1 LSRIARF
8 LERVARHTDI
18 AGEVA
23 HREEIPPRAA
33 RFGAFPSKL
42 RPELQAGL
50 AALGIE
56 RPWVHQAEALRR
68 ALAGEDIVV
77 VTPTAS
83 GKTLCYNLP
92 VLDGCVAQ
100 PEARALYLF
109 PIKALEQ
116 DQLGAFRELA
126 AACGL
131 SHRVSAEIYDG
142 DTSAHRRAK
151 IRTLPPNVV
160 ISNPDML
167 HVGIL
172 AFHPKWE
179 IFFTNL
185 KYIVLDEVHTYRGVF
200 GSHVANLLRRLLR
213 VAEHYGARPQI
224 IACSATIANPGELAA
239 RLTGREPAV
248 IDDNGAP
255 DAGRTF
261 YFLNPSRRSPATLAA
276 KLLREAVRED
286 LATIVFTKS
295 RKNTELVYTWAVH
308 GDAKLRKVVS
318 AYRSGYLPEERRE
331 IEEKLFSG
339 ALKAV
344 VSTSALEMGIDIG
357 GLDVC
362 ILVGYPGSITTTWQR
377 GGRVGRQDR
386 ESLVIMLAGPDA
398 LDQYFMKHPRVF
410 FESGF
415 EPAVINPE
423 NLPVLAAHLVCAAA
437 ELPLRK
443 DDAWF
448 PFHGHRHLGP
458 HHDDAHPHPGPP
470 PSMGREVGTPVADA
484 IALLERAGD
493 LVRAVGEDAWHSVQR
508 SPQRDVN
515 IRGVGESY
523 TIFEETA
530 NGVPRPGGE
539 GVGGGWHRAET
550 LPHPDPPRHDVHPH
564 PGPPPSMGREFAR
577 DRDEL
582 PVGRIVLLPPE
593 EREPPLSLPA
603 GRGRRGRGSGE
614 EAPAPGAKP
623 RVIGNL
629 DGNRAFSE
637 GHPGA
642 IYLHRAAQYQV
653 TRLDLDR
660 HNLYARPVDVD
671 YYTLPHREKETE
683 ILATRRSKLVK
694 NFVCRLGE
702 LKVTER
708 TVGYEKKRVSS
719 GERLSVHELE
729 LPPTSFET
737 VGLWIE
743 IDDFVPR
750 SVARRQLNYMGG
762 IHAVE
767 HAAIALFPLFALC
780 ERDDVGGISTPLH
793 IQVHKGAVFIYD
805 GYAGGVG
812 LAEASFARIGEL
824 LERTLE
830 LISSCDCEC
839 GCPACIYSNKCGN
852 GNVPL
857 DKEAAVTVLKLL
869 LDHPDAQ
876 AWREAANAAD
886 AEPEEVPAAI
896 EVPELTYNA
905 PRVMVLDVETLRGAD
920 QVGGWHNSHLMGLAV
935 AVVSDS
941 VTGESL
947 AFFEHQAEELFAYLR
962 RADLVVGFNIIGFDF
977 KVLSAYDDGTL
988 EHLPVFDILADVRRR
1003 LGFRLS
1009 LAHLTE
1015 HTLGATK
1022 TADGLQSLAWI
1033 REGRM
1038 DLVEEYCRADV
1049 RITGQLFRH
1058 GLDAGYLRYKSRDG
1072 LLMEL
1077 RVDWDL
1083 EKLAPIRHG

>member
-1 LSRIARF
+1 MSRIARF

-23 HREEIPPRAA
+23 HREEIPRREAH
-33 RFGAFPSKL
+33 FGAFPSRL

-116 DQLGAFRELA
+116 DQIGAFRELA

-131 SHRVSAEIYDG
+131 EARVTAEIYDG

-185 KYIVLDEVHTYRGVF
+185 KFIVLDEVHTYRGVF

-239 RLTGREPAV
+239 RLTGREPTV

-261 YFLNPSRRSPATLAA
+261 YFLNPARRSPATLAA

-308 GDAKLRKVVS
+308 GDARLRKVVS

-331 IEEKLFSG
+331 IEAKLFSG

-386 ESLVIMLAGPDA
+386 ESLVILLAGPDA

-423 NLPVLAAHLVCAAA
+423 NLPVLAAHLACAAA

-448 PFHGHRHLGP
+448 PFH
-458 HHDDAHPHPGPP
+458 PP
-470 PSMGREVGTPVADA
+470 PTMGRESGDAAPCPAPRPGMAMDNGSPRPAARGEGKGEGTPVSLA
-484 IALLERAGD
+484 IALLERSGD
-493 LVRAVGEDAWHSVQR
+493 LVRAVGEDAWHSVKR

-523 TIFEETA
+523 TIFEET
-530 NGVPRPGGE
+530 GDGFPR
-539 GVGGGWHRAET
+539 
-550 LPHPDPPRHDVHPH
+550 
-564 PGPPPSMGREFAR
+564 PGPPPSMGREFGR

-582 PVGRIVLLPPE
+582 PGGRIVLLPPE
-593 EREPPLSLPA
+593 EREPPLSHPV
-603 GRGRRGRGSGE
+603 GRGRRGGKRGLVPFSSG
-614 EAPAPGAKP
+614 APGAKP
-623 RVIGNL
+623 RVIGSL

-671 YYTLPHREKETE
+671 YYTLPHREKETQ
-683 ILATRRSKLVK
+683 ILATRRSQLVK

-719 GERLSVHELE
+719 GERLSVHELK

-750 SVARRQLNYMGG
+750 AVARRQLNYMGG

-793 IQVHKGAVFIYD
+793 IQVAKGAIFIYD

-830 LISSCDCEC
+830 LISSCDCDC

-876 AWREAANAAD
+876 AWREAAAA
-886 AEPEEVPAAI
+886 AEEEPMGVEVPPEEP
-896 EVPELTYNA
+896 PLTYNS

-941 VTGESL
+941 VSGESL
-947 AFFEHQAEELFAYLR
+947 AFFEHQAGELFAFLR
-962 RADLVVGFNIIGFDF
+962 KADLVVGFNIIGFDF

-1033 REGRM
+1033 RAGRL

-1049 RITGQLFRH
+1049 RITEQLFRH
-1058 GLDAGYLRYKSRDG
+1058 GLDQGYLRYKSRDG
-1072 LLMEL
+1072 LLLEL
-1077 RVDWDL
+1077 RVDWNL
-1083 EKLAPIRHG
+1083 EKLARKAD

>member
-8 LERVARHTDI
+8 LERVARHTDL
-18 AGEVA
+18 AAELA
-23 HREEIPPRAA
+23 HREEIPRREA
-33 RFGAFPSKL
+33 RFGEFPARLHPDL
-42 RPELQAGL
+42 RAGL
-50 AALGIE
+50 ATLGVA
-56 RPWVHQAEALRR
+56 RPWIHQAEALNL
-68 ALAGEDIVV
+68 ALKGDDLVV

-92 VLDGCVAQ
+92 VLDGCLAN

-131 SHRVSAEIYDG
+131 EGKVTAEIYDG

-151 IRTLPPNVV
+151 IRTVPPNVV

-167 HVGIL
+167 HVGVL
-172 AFHPKWE
+172 AFHEKWE
-179 IFFTNL
+179 TFFTNL
-185 KYIVLDEVHTYRGVF
+185 RYVVLDEVHTYRGVF

-213 VAEHYGARPQI
+213 VAEHYGARPQV

-239 RLTGREPAV
+239 RLTGRAPAV
-248 IDDNGAP
+248 VDDNGAP

-331 IEEKLFSG
+331 IEEKLFTG

-423 NLPVLAAHLVCAAA
+423 NLPVLAAHVACAAA

-443 DDAWF
+443 DDPWF
-448 PFHGHRHLGP
+448 PFRGGG
-458 HHDDAHPHPGPP
+458 DGE
-470 PSMGREVGTPVADA
+470 SPVAAA
-484 IALLERAGD
+484 IDLLERTGE
-493 LVRAVGEDAWHSVQR
+493 LVRAVGEDAWHAVKR
-508 SPQRDVN
+508 SPQRDVD
-515 IRGVGESY
+515 IRGAGESY
-523 TIFEETA
+523 TIFQEPPA
-530 NGVPRPGGE
+530 AAAGARPDLR
-539 GVGGGWHRAET
+539 VVA
-550 LPHPDPPRHDVHPH
+550 
-564 PGPPPSMGREFAR
+564 
-577 DRDEL
+577 DRDET
-582 PVGRIVLLPPE
+582 PPGRVVLLPPE
-593 EREPPLSLPA
+593 EREPPLSPPA
-603 GRGRRGRGSGE
+603 GRGRRGRGSPD

-623 RVIGNL
+623 RVIGSL

-642 IYLHRAAQYQV
+642 IYLHRASQYQV

-660 HNLYARPVDVD
+660 RNLYARPVDVD

-708 TVGYEKKRVSS
+708 VVGYEKKRVSS
-719 GERLSVHELE
+719 GERLSVHQLE
-729 LPPTSFET
+729 LPASSFET
-737 VGLWIE
+737 IGLWIE

-750 SVARRQLNYMGG
+750 AVSGRQLNYMGG

-793 IQVHKGAVFIYD
+793 VQVAKGAIFIYD

-812 LAEASFARIGEL
+812 LAEASFTRIGEL

-876 AWREAANAAD
+876 AWREAADAAGD
-886 AEPEEVPAAI
+886 EPPDEPAVVV
-896 EVPELTYNA
+896 EPPPPVYDA
-905 PRVMVLDVETLRGAD
+905 PRVMVLDVETLRGAE

-935 AVVSDS
+935 AVVADS
-941 VTGESL
+941 LTGESRS
-947 AFFEHQAEELFAYLR
+947 FFEDQAGELFALLR
-962 RADLVVGFNIIGFDF
+962 KADLVVGFNIVGFDF

-988 EHLPVFDILADVRRR
+988 CQLPVFDILADVRRR

-1009 LAHLTE
+1009 LAHLTQ

-1049 RITGQLFRH
+1049 AITERLFRH
-1058 GLDAGYLRYKSRDG
+1058 GLDQGWLRYLGRDG
-1072 LLMEL
+1072 QLMEL
-1077 RVDWDL
+1077 RIDWDL
-1083 EKLAPIRHG
+1083 EALARRDD

>member
-1 LSRIARF
+1 VSRIARF

-33 RFGAFPSKL
+33 RFGAFPAKL

-92 VLDGCVAQ
+92 VLDGCVAA
-100 PEARALYLF
+100 PESRALYLF

-116 DQLGAFRELA
+116 DQLGSFRELA

-131 SHRVSAEIYDG
+131 EGSVTAEIYDG

-167 HVGIL
+167 HVGLL

-179 IFFTNL
+179 TFFTNL
-185 KYIVLDEVHTYRGVF
+185 RYVVLDEVHTYRGVF

-213 VAEHYGARPQI
+213 VAEHYGSRPQV

-239 RLTGREPAV
+239 RLTGREPTV
-248 IDDNGAP
+248 IDENGAP

-261 YFLNPSRRSPATLAA
+261 YFLNPSRRSPATLAS

-308 GDAKLRKVVS
+308 GDAKMRKVVS

-386 ESLVIMLAGPDA
+386 ASLVILLAGPDA
-398 LDQYFMKHPRVF
+398 LDQYFMKHPQVF
-410 FESGF
+410 FASGF

-423 NLPVLAAHLVCAAA
+423 NLPVLASHLACAAS

-443 DDAWF
+443 DDPWF
-448 PFHGHRHLGP
+448 PFRGP
-458 HHDDAHPHPGPP
+458 AG
-470 PSMGREVGTPVADA
+470 GTAVADA
-484 IALLERAGD
+484 IALLERSGD
-493 LVRAVGEDAWHSVQR
+493 LVRAVGEDAWHCSKR

-530 NGVPRPGGE
+530 AGVPGATPGA
-539 GVGGGWHRAET
+539 RAA
-550 LPHPDPPRHDVHPH
+550 
-564 PGPPPSMGREFAR
+564 GA

-582 PVGRIVLLPPE
+582 PAGRIVLLPPE
-593 EREPPLSLPA
+593 EREPPLSPPA
-603 GRGRRGRGSGE
+603 GRGRRGRAAAQ

-623 RVIGNL
+623 RVIGSL

-708 TVGYEKKRVSS
+708 TIGYEKKRVSS
-719 GERLSVHELE
+719 GERLSVHELA
-729 LPPTSFET
+729 LPATSFET

-750 SVARRQLNYMGG
+750 AVARRKLNYMGG

-793 IQVHKGAVFIYD
+793 LQVAKGAVFIYD

-830 LISSCDCEC
+830 LIASCDCEV

-876 AWREAANAAD
+876 AWREAADAAD
-886 AEPEEVPAAI
+886 EEPEEEEATIV
-896 EVPELTYNA
+896 VPELTYNT

-947 AFFEHQAEELFAYLR
+947 AFFEDQAPELFAYLR
-962 RADLVVGFNIIGFDF
+962 KADLVVGFNIVGFDF

-988 EHLPVFDILADVRRR
+988 EHLPVFDILVDVRRR

-1049 RITGQLFRH
+1049 AITERLFRH
-1058 GLDAGYLRYKSRDG
+1058 GLEAGYLRYRSRDG
-1072 LLMEL
+1072 LLLEL
-1077 RVDWDL
+1077 RLDWDL
-1083 EKLAPIRHG
+1083 AQLARHDD

>member
-1 LSRIARF
+1 
-8 LERVARHTDI
+8 VAR
-18 AGEVA
+18 
-23 HREEIPPRAA
+23 
-33 RFGAFPSKL
+33 
-42 RPELQAGL
+42 
-50 AALGIE
+50 
-56 RPWVHQAEALRR
+56 
-68 ALAGEDIVV
+68 
-77 VTPTAS
+77 
-83 GKTLCYNLP
+83 
-92 VLDGCVAQ
+92 DG
-100 PEARALYLF
+100 
-109 PIKALEQ
+109 
-116 DQLGAFRELA
+116 
-126 AACGL
+126 
-131 SHRVSAEIYDG
+131 
-142 DTSAHRRAK
+142 
-151 IRTLPPNVV
+151 
-160 ISNPDML
+160 
-167 HVGIL
+167 
-172 AFHPKWE
+172 
-179 IFFTNL
+179 
-185 KYIVLDEVHTYRGVF
+185 
-200 GSHVANLLRRLLR
+200 
-213 VAEHYGARPQI
+213 
-224 IACSATIANPGELAA
+224 
-239 RLTGREPAV
+239 
-248 IDDNGAP
+248 
-255 DAGRTF
+255 
-261 YFLNPSRRSPATLAA
+261 
-276 KLLREAVRED
+276 
-286 LATIVFTKS
+286 
-295 RKNTELVYTWAVH
+295 
-308 GDAKLRKVVS
+308 
-318 AYRSGYLPEERRE
+318 
-331 IEEKLFSG
+331 
-339 ALKAV
+339 
-344 VSTSALEMGIDIG
+344 
-357 GLDVC
+357 
-362 ILVGYPGSITTTWQR
+362 
-377 GGRVGRQDR
+377 
-386 ESLVIMLAGPDA
+386 
-398 LDQYFMKHPRVF
+398 
-410 FESGF
+410 
-415 EPAVINPE
+415 
-423 NLPVLAAHLVCAAA
+423 
-437 ELPLRK
+437 
-443 DDAWF
+443 
-448 PFHGHRHLGP
+448 
-458 HHDDAHPHPGPP
+458 
-470 PSMGREVGTPVADA
+470 
-484 IALLERAGD
+484 
-493 LVRAVGEDAWHSVQR
+493 
-508 SPQRDVN
+508 
-515 IRGVGESY
+515 
-523 TIFEETA
+523 
-530 NGVPRPGGE
+530 
-539 GVGGGWHRAET
+539 
-550 LPHPDPPRHDVHPH
+550 
-564 PGPPPSMGREFAR
+564 
-577 DRDEL
+577 DEL
-582 PVGRIVLLPPE
+582 PAGRVVFLPPE
-593 EREPPLSLPA
+593 EREPPLSPPA
-603 GRGRRGRGSGE
+603 GRGRRGRGTGE

-623 RVIGNL
+623 RVIGSL

-708 TVGYEKKRVSS
+708 TIGYEKKRVSS
-719 GERLSVHELE
+719 GERLSVHELA

-737 VGLWIE
+737 IGLWIE

-750 SVARRQLNYMGG
+750 AVARRKLNYMGG

-793 IQVHKGAVFIYD
+793 LQVAKGAVFIYD

-830 LISSCDCEC
+830 LISSCDCDC

-876 AWREAANAAD
+876 AWREAAAAAD
-886 AEPEEVPAAI
+886 EEPDAAPAAN
-896 EVPELTYNA
+896 EVPEPTYNT

-941 VTGESL
+941 VSGESL

-962 RADLVVGFNIIGFDF
+962 KADLVVGFNIVGFDF

-1015 HTLGATK
+1015 QTLGATK

-1049 RITGQLFRH
+1049 RITEQLFRH
-1058 GLDAGYLRYKSRDG
+1058 GLDQGWLRYKSRDG

-1083 EKLAPIRHG
+1083 EKLARRDD

>member
-1 LSRIARF
+1 MSRIARF

-23 HREEIPPRAA
+23 HREEIPRREA

-131 SHRVSAEIYDG
+131 EGRVTAEIYDG

-151 IRTLPPNVV
+151 IRTTPPNVV

-167 HVGIL
+167 HVGML

-179 IFFTNL
+179 TFFTNL

-386 ESLVIMLAGPDA
+386 ESLVILLAGPDA

-423 NLPVLAAHLVCAAA
+423 NLPVLAAHLACAAA

-448 PFHGHRHLGP
+448 PFHGH
-458 HHDDAHPHPGPP
+458 PHPGPP
-470 PSMGREVGTPVADA
+470 ADDSAPPPWPSPPMGRESGSAVADA
-484 IALLERAGD
+484 IALLERSGD
-493 LVRAVGEDAWHSVQR
+493 LVRAVGEDAWHSVKR

-530 NGVPRPGGE
+530 
-539 GVGGGWHRAET
+539 ET
-550 LPHPDPPRHDVHPH
+550 GSTR
-564 PGPPPSMGREFAR
+564 PGPPPSMGRERAR

-593 EREPPLSLPA
+593 EREPPLSPRPGADGA
-603 GRGRRGRGSGE
+603 GA
-614 EAPAPGAKP
+614 APARRP
-623 RVIGNL
+623 RR
-629 DGNRAFSE
+629 RARS
-637 GHPGA
+637 
-642 IYLHRAAQYQV
+642 RASSAAW
-653 TRLDLDR
+653 TATAPSPRGTP
-660 HNLYARPVDVD
+660 ARS
-671 YYTLPHREKETE
+671 TCT
-683 ILATRRSKLVK
+683 A
-694 NFVCRLGE
+694 
-702 LKVTER
+702 
-708 TVGYEKKRVSS
+708 
-719 GERLSVHELE
+719 
-729 LPPTSFET
+729 
-737 VGLWIE
+737 
-743 IDDFVPR
+743 PR
-750 SVARRQLNYMGG
+750 STR
-762 IHAVE
+762 
-767 HAAIALFPLFALC
+767 
-780 ERDDVGGISTPLH
+780 
-793 IQVHKGAVFIYD
+793 
-805 GYAGGVG
+805 
-812 LAEASFARIGEL
+812 
-824 LERTLE
+824 
-830 LISSCDCEC
+830 
-839 GCPACIYSNKCGN
+839 
-852 GNVPL
+852 
-857 DKEAAVTVLKLL
+857 
-869 LDHPDAQ
+869 
-876 AWREAANAAD
+876 
-886 AEPEEVPAAI
+886 
-896 EVPELTYNA
+896 
-905 PRVMVLDVETLRGAD
+905 
-920 QVGGWHNSHLMGLAV
+920 
-935 AVVSDS
+935 
-941 VTGESL
+941 
-947 AFFEHQAEELFAYLR
+947 
-962 RADLVVGFNIIGFDF
+962 
-977 KVLSAYDDGTL
+977 
-988 EHLPVFDILADVRRR
+988 
-1003 LGFRLS
+1003 
-1009 LAHLTE
+1009 
-1015 HTLGATK
+1015 
-1022 TADGLQSLAWI
+1022 
-1033 REGRM
+1033 
-1038 DLVEEYCRADV
+1038 
-1049 RITGQLFRH
+1049 
-1058 GLDAGYLRYKSRDG
+1058 
-1072 LLMEL
+1072 
-1077 RVDWDL
+1077 
-1083 EKLAPIRHG
+1083 

>member
-1 LSRIARF
+1 MSRIARF
-8 LERVARHTDI
+8 LERVARHTDL

-23 HREEIPPRAA
+23 HREEIPRREA
-33 RFGAFPSKL
+33 RFGTFPSHL
-42 RPELQAGL
+42 RPELQSGL

-92 VLDGCVAQ
+92 VLDGCVAV

-131 SHRVSAEIYDG
+131 EERVTAEIYDG

-179 IFFTNL
+179 TFFTNL

-386 ESLVIMLAGPDA
+386 ASLVILLAGPDA

-423 NLPVLAAHLVCAAA
+423 NLPVLAAHLACAAA

-448 PFHGHRHLGP
+448 PFH
-458 HHDDAHPHPGPP
+458 AHARPAAPASAGSHAGGA
-470 PSMGREVGTPVADA
+470 STPVADA

-493 LVRAVGEDAWHSVQR
+493 LVRAVGEDAWHSSKR

-523 TIFEETA
+523 TIFEETGELTA
-530 NGVPRPGGE
+530 GARPDVRV
-539 GVGGGWHRAET
+539 VGGD
-550 LPHPDPPRHDVHPH
+550 L
-564 PGPPPSMGREFAR
+564 
-577 DRDEL
+577 DEL

-593 EREPPLSLPA
+593 EREPLLSPPA

-623 RVIGNL
+623 RVIGSL

-750 SVARRQLNYMGG
+750 AVGRRGLNYMGG

-793 IQVHKGAVFIYD
+793 IQVAKGAVFIYD

-830 LISSCDCEC
+830 LIASCDCEC

-876 AWREAANAAD
+876 AWREAADTAD
-886 AEPEEVPAAI
+886 EAPEEAEAPA
-896 EVPELTYNA
+896 EEPPLTYNT
-905 PRVMVLDVETLRGAD
+905 PRIMVLDVETLRGAD

-947 AFFEHQAEELFAYLR
+947 AFFEHQAEELFAFLR
-962 RADLVVGFNIIGFDF
+962 KADLVVGFNIIGFDF

-1049 RITGQLFRH
+1049 RITEQLFRH
-1058 GLDAGYLRYKSRDG
+1058 GLDQGWLRYKSRDG

-1083 EKLAPIRHG
+1083 EKLARHDD

>member
-1 LSRIARF
+1 M
-8 LERVARHTDI
+8 
-18 AGEVA
+18 
-23 HREEIPPRAA
+23 
-33 RFGAFPSKL
+33 
-42 RPELQAGL
+42 
-50 AALGIE
+50 
-56 RPWVHQAEALRR
+56 
-68 ALAGEDIVV
+68 
-77 VTPTAS
+77 
-83 GKTLCYNLP
+83 
-92 VLDGCVAQ
+92 
-100 PEARALYLF
+100 
-109 PIKALEQ
+109 
-116 DQLGAFRELA
+116 
-126 AACGL
+126 
-131 SHRVSAEIYDG
+131 
-142 DTSAHRRAK
+142 
-151 IRTLPPNVV
+151 

-167 HVGIL
+167 HVGML

-179 IFFTNL
+179 TFFTNL
-185 KYIVLDEVHTYRGVF
+185 RYVVLDEVHTYRGVF

-248 IDDNGAP
+248 VDDNGAP

-308 GDAKLRKVVS
+308 GDARLRKVVS

-386 ESLVIMLAGPDA
+386 ESLVILLAGPDA

-423 NLPVLAAHLVCAAA
+423 NLPVLAAHLACAAA

-448 PFHGHRHLGP
+448 PFHASPPVLTMIMP
-458 HHDDAHPHPGPP
+458 PPGPRLCDGEGQRARVAWRRHRP
-470 PSMGREVGTPVADA
+470 ARARRRPRARRRRGRLAQRE
-484 IALLERAGD
+484 ALAAARRGHPRRRGVVHDLRGD
-493 LVRAVGEDAWHSVQR
+493 GR
-508 SPQRDVN
+508 SPPRRR
-515 IRGVGESY
+515 RGR
-523 TIFEETA
+523 TA
-530 NGVPRPGGE
+530 RPARSSG
-539 GVGGGWHRAET
+539 
-550 LPHPDPPRHDVHPH
+550 
-564 PGPPPSMGREFAR
+564 R
-577 DRDEL
+577 DRDE
-582 PVGRIVLLPPE
+582 PPAGRVVLLPP
-593 EREPPLSLPA
+593 RSASPRSPLRPGA
-603 GRGRRGRGSGE
+603 ARRGRGGGE

-623 RVIGNL
+623 RVIGSL

-660 HNLYARPVDVD
+660 RNLYARPVDVD

-708 TVGYEKKRVSS
+708 VVGYEKKRVSS

-750 SVARRQLNYMGG
+750 AVARRRLNYMGG

-793 IQVHKGAVFIYD
+793 VQVAKGAVFIYD

-812 LAEASFARIGEL
+812 LAEASFSRIGEL

-876 AWREAANAAD
+876 AWREAADAAGE
-886 AEPEEVPAAI
+886 EPEEAPAAI
-896 EVPELTYNA
+896 EEPQPTYDT

-947 AFFEHQAEELFAYLR
+947 AFFEHQAEELFA
-962 RADLVVGFNIIGFDF
+962 
-977 KVLSAYDDGTL
+977 
-988 EHLPVFDILADVRRR
+988 
-1003 LGFRLS
+1003 
-1009 LAHLTE
+1009 
-1015 HTLGATK
+1015 
-1022 TADGLQSLAWI
+1022 
-1033 REGRM
+1033 
-1038 DLVEEYCRADV
+1038 
-1049 RITGQLFRH
+1049 
-1058 GLDAGYLRYKSRDG
+1058 
-1072 LLMEL
+1072 
-1077 RVDWDL
+1077 
-1083 EKLAPIRHG
+1083 

>member
-1 LSRIARF
+1 MTRIDRF
-8 LERVARHTDI
+8 LERIARHTDL

-23 HREEIPPRAA
+23 HRERIAPREA
-33 RFGAFPSKL
+33 RHGVFPSRL
-42 RPELQAGL
+42 RPELRAGL

-56 RPWVHQAEALRR
+56 RPWTHQAEAVRR
-68 ALAGEDIVV
+68 ALDGEDIVV

-92 VLDGCVAQ
+92 VLDGCLAA

-131 SHRVSAEIYDG
+131 EGRVTAEIYDG
-142 DTSAHRRAK
+142 DTPAHRRAK
-151 IRTLPPNVV
+151 IRTTPPSVV

-167 HVGIL
+167 HVGLL
-172 AFHPKWE
+172 AFHAKWE
-179 IFFTNL
+179 AFFTNL
-185 KYIVLDEVHTYRGVF
+185 RFIVLDEVHTYRGVF

-213 VAEHYGARPQI
+213 VAEIYGSRPQL

-239 RLTGREPAV
+239 RLTGREPSV
-248 IDDNGAP
+248 VGDNGAP
-255 DAGRTF
+255 EAGRTF
-261 YFLNPSRRSPATLAA
+261 LFLNPARRSPATLAS

-308 GDAKLRKVVS
+308 GDARLRKLVS

-331 IEEKLFSG
+331 IEEKLFTG

-362 ILVGYPGSITTTWQR
+362 ILVGYPGSITSTWQR

-386 ESLVIMLAGPDA
+386 ESLILLLAGPDA
-398 LDQYFMKHPRVF
+398 LDQYFMKHPKVF
-410 FESGF
+410 FDSGF
-415 EPAVINPE
+415 EPAVINPD
-423 NLPVLAAHLVCAAA
+423 NLPVLAAHLACAAA

-448 PFHGHRHLGP
+448 PFH
-458 HHDDAHPHPGPP
+458 PHP
-470 PSMGREVGTPVADA
+470 TPVSMAVA
-484 IALLERAGD
+484 ALERSGD
-493 LVRAVGEDAWHSVQR
+493 LVRAVGEDAWHSVKR
-508 SPQRDVN
+508 SPQREVD
-515 IRGVGESY
+515 IRGAGESY
-523 TIFEETA
+523 TIFEELEERA
-530 NGVPRPGGE
+530 GARP
-539 GVGGGWHRAET
+539 
-550 LPHPDPPRHDVHPH
+550 LPAAREE
-564 PGPPPSMGREFAR
+564 GPPEGTGKVIA
-577 DRDEL
+577 
-582 PVGRIVLLPPE
+582 LPPE
-593 EREPPLSLPA
+593 LREPPLSPPA
-603 GRGRRGRGSGE
+603 GRRRGRGRAAGE
-614 EAPAPGAKP
+614 EPPAPGAKP
-623 RVIGNL
+623 RVIGSL

-671 YYTLPHREKETE
+671 YYTIPHREKETE

-694 NFVCRLGE
+694 NFVCRLGD
-702 LKVTER
+702 LKVTEQV
-708 TVGYEKKRVSS
+708 VGYEKKRVSS
-719 GERLSVHELE
+719 GERLSVHELQ

-750 SVARRQLNYMGG
+750 AVAGRRLNYMGG

-793 IQVHKGAVFIYD
+793 AQVAKGAVFIYD

-830 LISSCDCEC
+830 LISTCDCEC

-869 LDHPDAQ
+869 LDHPESK
-876 AWREAANAAD
+876 AWREAAAPAD
-886 AEPEEVPAAI
+886 EPEEAGPA
-896 EVPELTYNA
+896 EQEPEAAYDA

-920 QVGGWHNSHLMGLAV
+920 EVGGWHNSHLMGLAV
-935 AVVSDS
+935 AVVADS
-941 VTGESL
+941 LGGEVR
-947 AFFEHQAEELFAYLR
+947 AFFQDQTDELFALLR
-962 RADLVVGFNIIGFDF
+962 KADLVVGFNIVGFDY

-1009 LAHLTE
+1009 LAHLTQ

-1049 RITGQLFRH
+1049 RITEQLFRH
-1058 GLDAGYLRYKSRDG
+1058 GLEQGWLRYLSRDG

-1077 RVDWDL
+1077 KVDWDL
-1083 EKLAPIRHG
+1083 GKLAGGRE

>member
-1 LSRIARF
+1 MSRIARF
-8 LERVARHTDI
+8 LERVARHTDL

-23 HREEIPPRAA
+23 HREEIPRREA
-33 RFGAFPSKL
+33 RFGAFPSQL

-68 ALAGEDIVV
+68 AMKGEDIVV

-100 PEARALYLF
+100 PEARGLYLF

-126 AACGL
+126 TACGL
-131 SHRVSAEIYDG
+131 EGRVTAEIYDG

-167 HVGIL
+167 HVGML

-185 KYIVLDEVHTYRGVF
+185 KFVVLDEVHTYRGVF

-213 VAEHYGARPQI
+213 VADFYGARPQI

-239 RLTGREPAV
+239 RLTGRAPAV
-248 IDDNGAP
+248 VDDNGAP

-386 ESLVIMLAGPDA
+386 ESLVILLAGPDA

-423 NLPVLAAHLVCAAA
+423 NLPVLAAHLACAAA

-448 PFHGHRHLGP
+448 PFHGRDGST
-458 HHDDAHPHPGPP
+458 A
-470 PSMGREVGTPVADA
+470 VADA
-484 IALLERAGD
+484 IALLERSGD
-493 LVRAVGEDAWHSVQR
+493 LVRAVGEDAWHSVKR
-508 SPQRDVN
+508 SPQRDVD

-523 TIFEETA
+523 TIFEETTA
-530 NGVPRPGGE
+530 AAPG
-539 GVGGGWHRAET
+539 A
-550 LPHPDPPRHDVHPH
+550 HPDLRVV
-564 PGPPPSMGREFAR
+564 GR
-577 DRDEL
+577 DGDEL

-593 EREPPLSLPA
+593 EREPPLSPPA
-603 GRGRRGRGSGE
+603 SRGRRSRGAGE

-623 RVIGNL
+623 RVIGSL

-737 VGLWIE
+737 IGLWIE

-750 SVARRQLNYMGG
+750 AVAGRRLNYMGG

-793 IQVHKGAVFIYD
+793 IQVGKGAVFIYD

-812 LAEASFARIGEL
+812 LAEASFSRIGEL

-876 AWREAANAAD
+876 AWREAAD
-886 AEPEEVPAAI
+886 ATEEEPEATPAPA
-896 EVPELTYNA
+896 EEPPLTYNT

-962 RADLVVGFNIIGFDF
+962 KADLVVGFNIIGFDF

-1049 RITGQLFRH
+1049 RITEQLFRH
-1058 GLDAGYLRYKSRDG
+1058 GLDQGWLRYKSRDG

-1083 EKLAPIRHG
+1083 EQLARHDG

>member
-1 LSRIARF
+1 MSRIARF
-8 LERVARHTDI
+8 LDRVARHTDL

-23 HREEIPPRAA
+23 HREEIPRREA
-33 RFGAFPSKL
+33 RFGAFPSRL

-68 ALAGEDIVV
+68 AFAGEDVVV

-116 DQLGAFRELA
+116 DQLGAFRELT

-131 SHRVSAEIYDG
+131 EDRVTAEIYDG

-151 IRTLPPNVV
+151 IRTTPPNVV

-179 IFFTNL
+179 TFFTNL
-185 KYIVLDEVHTYRGVF
+185 TYIVLDEVHTYRGVF

-213 VAEHYGARPQI
+213 VAEHYGSRPQI

-239 RLTGREPAV
+239 RLTGRAPAV

-386 ESLVIMLAGPDA
+386 ESLVILLAGPDA

-423 NLPVLAAHLVCAAA
+423 NLPVLAAHLACAAA

-443 DDAWF
+443 DDPWF
-448 PFHGHRHLGP
+448 PFRGH
-458 HHDDAHPHPGPP
+458 AE
-470 PSMGREVGTPVADA
+470 STAVADA
-484 IALLERAGD
+484 VALLERSGD
-493 LVRAVGEDAWHSVQR
+493 LVRAVGEDAWHSVKR
-508 SPQRDVN
+508 SPQREVN

-523 TIFEETA
+523 TIFEEIRDA
-530 NGVPRPGGE
+530 APGARP
-539 GVGGGWHRAET
+539 
-550 LPHPDPPRHDVHPH
+550 DV
-564 PGPPPSMGREFAR
+564 RTVDA

-582 PVGRIVLLPPE
+582 PAGRIVLLPPE
-593 EREPPLSLPA
+593 EREALLSRVA
-603 GRGRRGRGSGE
+603 GRRRGRGSGE

-623 RVIGNL
+623 RVIGSL

-660 HNLYARPVDVD
+660 HNLYARPVEVD

-694 NFVCRLGE
+694 NFVCRLGD

-750 SVARRQLNYMGG
+750 AVARRQLNYMGG

-793 IQVHKGAVFIYD
+793 IQVAKGAVFIYD

-876 AWREAANAAD
+876 AWREAADAA
-886 AEPEEVPAAI
+886 AEEPEEAPATI
-896 EVPELTYNA
+896 EVPELTYNT

-941 VTGESL
+941 VSGESL
-947 AFFEHQAEELFAYLR
+947 AFFEHQAGELFAYLR
-962 RADLVVGFNIIGFDF
+962 KADLVVGFNIIGFDF

-988 EHLPVFDILADVRRR
+988 EHLPVFDILVDVRRR

-1049 RITGQLFRH
+1049 RITEQLFRH
-1058 GLDAGYLRYKSRDG
+1058 GLEAGWLRYKSRDG
-1072 LLMEL
+1072 LLLEL

-1083 EKLAPIRHG
+1083 EKLAQS

>member
-1 LSRIARF
+1 MSQVTRF
-8 LERVARHTDI
+8 LERISRHTDL

-23 HREEIPPRAA
+23 HREQIPPRAA
-33 RFGAFPSKL
+33 RFGAFPSRL

-50 AALGIE
+50 AALGIA
-56 RPWVHQAEALRR
+56 RPWLHQAVALRR

-92 VLDGCVAQ
+92 VLDGCVAD

-109 PIKALEQ
+109 PIKALAQ
-116 DQLGAFRELA
+116 DQLGSFRELA

-131 SHRVSAEIYDG
+131 EGRVTAEIYDG
-142 DTSAHRRAK
+142 DTTAHRRAK
-151 IRTLPPNVV
+151 IRTAPPNVV

-172 AFHPKWE
+172 AFHQKWE
-179 IFFTNL
+179 TFFTNL
-185 KYIVLDEVHTYRGVF
+185 RYVVLDEVHTYRGVF
-200 GSHVANLLRRLLR
+200 GSHVANLLRRLFR
-213 VAEHYGARPQI
+213 VAEIYGARPQL

-239 RLTGREPAV
+239 RLTGRTPAV
-248 IDDNGAP
+248 VDESGAP
-255 DAGRTF
+255 EAGRTF
-261 YFLNPSRRSPATLAA
+261 LFLNPARRSPATLAA

-286 LATIVFTKS
+286 LATICFTKS

-308 GDAKLRKVVS
+308 GDARLRKLVS

-362 ILVGYPGSITTTWQR
+362 ILVGYPGSITATWQR

-386 ESLVIMLAGPDA
+386 ESLVLLLAGPDA
-398 LDQYFMKHPRVF
+398 LDQYFMKHPQVF
-410 FESGF
+410 FSSGF

-423 NLPVLAAHLVCAAA
+423 NLPVLAAHLACAAA
-437 ELPLRK
+437 ELPLRR
-443 DDAWF
+443 DDAFF
-448 PFHGHRHLGP
+448 PY
-458 HHDDAHPHPGPP
+458 PGRD
-470 PSMGREVGTPVADA
+470 GGTEVADA
-484 IALLERAGD
+484 VELLERAGD
-493 LVRAVGEDAWHSVQR
+493 LVRAVGEDSWHSVER
-508 SPQRDVN
+508 SPQRSVD

-523 TIFEETA
+523 TIFEESGEA
-530 NGVPRPGGE
+530 APGARPDLRV
-539 GVGGGWHRAET
+539 VG
-550 LPHPDPPRHDVHPH
+550 
-564 PGPPPSMGREFAR
+564 R
-577 DRDEL
+577 DRDE
-582 PVGRIVLLPPE
+582 PPAGRVVLLPPE
-593 EREPPLSLPA
+593 EREPPLPPPS
-603 GRGRRGRGSGE
+603 GRSRRRRGAAE

-623 RVIGNL
+623 RVIGSL
-629 DGNRAFSE
+629 DGNRVFSE

-660 HNLYARPVDVD
+660 RNLYARPVDVD

-694 NFVCRLGE
+694 NFVCRLGD

-729 LPPTSFET
+729 LPPSSFET

-743 IDDFVPR
+743 IDDFVPQA
-750 SVARRQLNYMGG
+750 VARRRLNYMGG

-793 IQVHKGAVFIYD
+793 VQVAKGAVFIYD

-812 LAEASFARIGEL
+812 LAEASFSRIGEL

-830 LISSCDCEC
+830 LIASCDCEC
-839 GCPACIYSNKCGN
+839 GCPACIYSNRCGN

-857 DKEAAVTVLKLL
+857 DKEAAVMVLKLL

-876 AWREAANAAD
+876 AWREAP
-886 AEPEEVPAAI
+886 EPAGEEPDEVPAPA
-896 EVPELTYNA
+896 EQPPPVYDT

-920 QVGGWHNSHLMGLAV
+920 QVGGWHNSHLMGLGV

-941 VTGESL
+941 LTGESL
-947 AFFEHQAEELFAYLR
+947 AFFEHQADRLFAHLR
-962 RADLVVGFNIIGFDF
+962 QADLVVGFNIIGFDF

-1009 LAHLTE
+1009 LAHLAE
-1015 HTLGATK
+1015 HTLGAAK
-1022 TADGLQSLAWI
+1022 TADGLQSLVWV

-1058 GLDAGYLRYKSRDG
+1058 GLEAGWLRYLSRDG

-1083 EKLAPIRHG
+1083 EQLARRPGKK

>member
-1 LSRIARF
+1 MSRIARF
-8 LERVARHTDI
+8 LERLGRHADLVS
-18 AGEVA
+18 EVA

-33 RFGAFPSKL
+33 SFGVFPSRL
-42 RPELQAGL
+42 RPELLAGL
-50 AALGIE
+50 AGLGIE
-56 RPWVHQAEALRR
+56 RPWLHQAEAVRR
-68 ALAGEDIVV
+68 ALAGEDVVV

-92 VLDGCVAQ
+92 VLDHCLAD

-131 SHRVSAEIYDG
+131 EGRVTAEIYDG
-142 DTSAHRRAK
+142 DTPAHRRAK
-151 IRTLPPNVV
+151 IRTSPPNVV

-167 HVGIL
+167 HVGML

-179 IFFTNL
+179 AFFTNL
-185 KYIVLDEVHTYRGVF
+185 RVIVLDEVHTYRGVF

-213 VAEHYGARPQI
+213 VAEIYGARPQI

-239 RLTGREPAV
+239 RLTGRAPAV
-248 IDDNGAP
+248 VDENGAP
-255 DAGRTF
+255 EAGRS
-261 YFLNPSRRSPATLAA
+261 FLFVNPARRSPATLAA
-276 KLLREAVRED
+276 RLLREAVRED

-308 GDAKLRKVVS
+308 GDARLRKAIS
-318 AYRSGYLPEERRE
+318 AYRSGYLPEERRD
-331 IEEKLFSG
+331 IEERLFTG

-362 ILVGYPGSITTTWQR
+362 ILVGYPGSITSTWQR

-386 ESLVIMLAGPDA
+386 ASLIVLLAGPDA
-398 LDQYFMKHPRVF
+398 LDQYFMKHPDVF
-410 FESGF
+410 FASGF

-423 NLPVLAAHLVCAAA
+423 NLPVLASHLACAAA
-437 ELPLRK
+437 ELPLRR
-443 DDAWF
+443 DDPWF
-448 PFHGHRHLGP
+448 PPRGP
-458 HHDDAHPHPGPP
+458 AA
-470 PSMGREVGTPVADA
+470 GTAVADA
-484 IALLERAGD
+484 IALLERCGD
-493 LVRAVGEDAWHSVQR
+493 LVRAVGEDCWHAVKR
-508 SPQRDVN
+508 SPQRDVD
-515 IRGVGESY
+515 IRGAGESY
-523 TIFEETA
+523 TIFAERA
-530 NGVPRPGGE
+530 GALPG
-539 GVGGGWHRAET
+539 A
-550 LPHPDPPRHDVHPH
+550 HPDLRLVEPDRDAPH
-564 PGPPPSMGREFAR
+564 PGR
-577 DRDEL
+577 
-582 PVGRIVLLPPE
+582 VVLLPPE
-593 EREPPLSLPA
+593 EREPPLSPPA
-603 GRGRRGRGSGE
+603 GRRRKRGDAE

-623 RVIGNL
+623 RVIGSL

-660 HNLYARPVDVD
+660 RNLWARPVDVD

-683 ILATRRSKLVK
+683 ILATRRSKLVH

-708 TVGYEKKRVSS
+708 VVGYEKKRVSS

-729 LPPTSFET
+729 LPPSSFET
-737 VGLWIE
+737 IGLWIE
-743 IDDFVPR
+743 IDEFVPR
-750 SVARRQLNYMGG
+750 AVAGRRLNYMGG

-793 IQVHKGAVFIYD
+793 AQVGKGAIFIYD

-830 LISSCDCEC
+830 LIGSCEC
-839 GCPACIYSNKCGN
+839 EAGCPACIYSNKCGN

-869 LDHPDAQ
+869 LDHPDAR
-876 AWREAANAAD
+876 AWREQAASAD
-886 AEPEEVPAAI
+886 EAECADEPLVALVEEPQYDA
-896 EVPELTYNA
+896 T
-905 PRVMVLDVETLRGAD
+905 RVMVLDVETLRGAD
-920 QVGGWHNSHLMGLAV
+920 EVGGWHNSHLMGLAV
-935 AVVSDS
+935 AVVADS
-941 VTGESL
+941 LTGEAH
-947 AFFEHQAEELFAYLR
+947 AFLEHQADALFALLR
-962 RADLVVGFNIIGFDF
+962 KADLVVGFNIVGFDF

-988 EHLPVFDILADVRRR
+988 ARLGAEGKVFDILADVRRR

-1022 TADGLQSLAWI
+1022 TADGLQSLAWV
-1033 REGRM
+1033 RAGRL

-1049 RITGQLFRH
+1049 RITEQLFRH
-1058 GLDAGYLRYKSRDG
+1058 GLEAGYVRYLSRDG
-1072 LLMEL
+1072 TLLEL
-1077 RVDWDL
+1077 RLDWDL
-1083 EKLAPIRHG
+1083 EQLAPPRAR

>member
-1 LSRIARF
+1 MSRIARF
-8 LERVARHTDI
+8 LERVARHTDL

-23 HREEIPPRAA
+23 HREEIPRRTA

-56 RPWVHQAEALRR
+56 RPWIHQAEALRR

-92 VLDGCVAQ
+92 VLDGCVTQ

-131 SHRVSAEIYDG
+131 EGRVTAEIYDG

-151 IRTLPPNVV
+151 IRATPPNVV

-167 HVGIL
+167 HVGML

-179 IFFTNL
+179 TFFTNL
-185 KYIVLDEVHTYRGVF
+185 KYVVLDEVHTYRGVF

-213 VAEHYGARPQI
+213 VADFYGARPQI

-239 RLTGREPAV
+239 RLTGRAPAV

-318 AYRSGYLPEERRE
+318 AYRSGYLPEERRD

-386 ESLVIMLAGPDA
+386 ESLVILLAGPDA

-423 NLPVLAAHLVCAAA
+423 NLPVLAAHLACAAA
-437 ELPLRK
+437 EMPLRK

-448 PFHGHRHLGP
+448 PLR
-458 HHDDAHPHPGPP
+458 
-470 PSMGREVGTPVADA
+470 GRDGSTAVADA
-484 IALLERAGD
+484 ISLLERSGD

-523 TIFEETA
+523 TIFEETGDA
-530 NGVPRPGGE
+530 KPGARADLRV
-539 GVGGGWHRAET
+539 VGA
-550 LPHPDPPRHDVHPH
+550 
-564 PGPPPSMGREFAR
+564 

-582 PVGRIVLLPPE
+582 PAGRIVLLPPE
-593 EREPPLSLPA
+593 EREPPLSPPA

-623 RVIGNL
+623 RVIGSL

-729 LPPTSFET
+729 LPASSFET
-737 VGLWIE
+737 IGLWIE

-750 SVARRQLNYMGG
+750 AVARRGLNYMGG

-793 IQVHKGAVFIYD
+793 VQVGKGAVFIYD

-812 LAEASFARIGEL
+812 LAEASFSRIGEL

-830 LISSCDCEC
+830 LISSCDCDC

-876 AWREAANAAD
+876 AWREAAD
-886 AEPEEVPAAI
+886 AVDEEPEEAPAII
-896 EVPELTYNA
+896 EEPPLTYNT
-905 PRVMVLDVETLRGAD
+905 PRIMVLDVETLRGAD

-947 AFFEHQAEELFAYLR
+947 AFFEHQAEELFAFLR
-962 RADLVVGFNIIGFDF
+962 KADLVVGFNIIGFDF

-988 EHLPVFDILADVRRR
+988 ENLPVFDILADVRRR

-1049 RITGQLFRH
+1049 RITEQLFRH
-1058 GLDAGYLRYKSRDG
+1058 GLDQGWLRYRSRDG

-1083 EKLAPIRHG
+1083 ETLTNTED

>member
-1 LSRIARF
+1 M
-8 LERVARHTDI
+8 
-18 AGEVA
+18 
-23 HREEIPPRAA
+23 
-33 RFGAFPSKL
+33 
-42 RPELQAGL
+42 
-50 AALGIE
+50 
-56 RPWVHQAEALRR
+56 
-68 ALAGEDIVV
+68 
-77 VTPTAS
+77 
-83 GKTLCYNLP
+83 
-92 VLDGCVAQ
+92 
-100 PEARALYLF
+100 
-109 PIKALEQ
+109 
-116 DQLGAFRELA
+116 
-126 AACGL
+126 
-131 SHRVSAEIYDG
+131 
-142 DTSAHRRAK
+142 
-151 IRTLPPNVV
+151 

-167 HVGIL
+167 HVGML

-179 IFFTNL
+179 TFFTNL
-185 KYIVLDEVHTYRGVF
+185 TYVVLDEVHTYRGVF

-213 VAEHYGARPQI
+213 VAEHLRRPAADHRLLGDHRQPRRARGAAHRARAGGRSTTTAPPTPAAPSSSSTPRGARPPRSPRS
-224 IACSATIANPGELAA
+224 CCA
-239 RLTGREPAV
+239 RRCA
-248 IDDNGAP
+248 
-255 DAGRTF
+255 RT
-261 YFLNPSRRSPATLAA
+261 SRRSSSPSRARTPSWSTPGRCTAT
-276 KLLREAVRED
+276 RR
-286 LATIVFTKS
+286 
-295 RKNTELVYTWAVH
+295 
-308 GDAKLRKVVS
+308 LRKLVS

-386 ESLVIMLAGPDA
+386 ESLVILLAGPDA

-423 NLPVLAAHLVCAAA
+423 NLPVLAAHLACAAA

-448 PFHGHRHLGP
+448 PFR
-458 HHDDAHPHPGPP
+458 
-470 PSMGREVGTPVADA
+470 GRDGSTAVADA
-484 IALLERAGD
+484 IALLERSGD
-493 LVRAVGEDAWHSVQR
+493 LVRAVGEDAWHSVKR

-530 NGVPRPGGE
+530 DAAPAARGPTCASVGARPRRAARGP
-539 GVGGGWHRAET
+539 HRA
-550 LPHPDPPRHDVHPH
+550 
-564 PGPPPSMGREFAR
+564 A
-577 DRDEL
+577 
-582 PVGRIVLLPPE
+582 PPE
-593 EREPPLSLPA
+593 EREPPLSPPA
-603 GRGRRGRGSGE
+603 GRGRRGRGAGE

-623 RVIGNL
+623 RVIGSL

-719 GERLSVHELE
+719 RRAPLGPRAGAAPDLLRDGRPLDRDRRLRPARRRAPRGS
-729 LPPTSFET
+729 TTWAAST
-737 VGLWIE
+737 RSST
-743 IDDFVPR
+743 PR
-750 SVARRQLNYMGG
+750 SRSSRSSRCASATTSAASARR
-762 IHAVE
+762 
-767 HAAIALFPLFALC
+767 C
-780 ERDDVGGISTPLH
+780 TSRSR
-793 IQVHKGAVFIYD
+793 KGAVFIYD

-830 LISSCDCEC
+830 LIASCDCEC

-876 AWREAANAAD
+876 AWREAADAAD
-886 AEPEEVPAAI
+886 EEPEEAAGRRSRRRSR
-896 EVPELTYNA
+896 PT
-905 PRVMVLDVETLRGAD
+905 T
-920 QVGGWHNSHLMGLAV
+920 
-935 AVVSDS
+935 
-941 VTGESL
+941 
-947 AFFEHQAEELFAYLR
+947 R
-962 RADLVVGFNIIGFDF
+962 RASWCSTSRRCAAPTR
-977 KVLSAYDDGTL
+977 SAAGT
-988 EHLPVFDILADVRRR
+988 
-1003 LGFRLS
+1003 
-1009 LAHLTE
+1009 T
-1015 HTLGATK
+1015 AT
-1022 TADGLQSLAWI
+1022 
-1033 REGRM
+1033 
-1038 DLVEEYCRADV
+1038 
-1049 RITGQLFRH
+1049 
-1058 GLDAGYLRYKSRDG
+1058 
-1072 LLMEL
+1072 
-1077 RVDWDL
+1077 
-1083 EKLAPIRHG
+1083 

>member
-1 LSRIARF
+1 MSRIARF
-8 LERVARHTDI
+8 LERLARHADL
-18 AGEVA
+18 ASEVA

-33 RFGAFPSKL
+33 RFGVFPSRL
-42 RPELQAGL
+42 RPELRAGL

-56 RPWVHQAEALRR
+56 RPWVHQAEAVRR
-68 ALAGEDIVV
+68 ALAGEDVVV

-92 VLDGCVAQ
+92 VLDGCLAEPQ
-100 PEARALYLF
+100 ARALYLF

-116 DQLGAFRELA
+116 DQLGALRELA

-131 SHRVSAEIYDG
+131 TGSITAEIYDG
-142 DTSAHRRAK
+142 DTPAHRRAK
-151 IRTLPPNVV
+151 IRATPPNVV

-167 HVGIL
+167 HVGVL

-179 IFFTNL
+179 AFFTNL
-185 KYIVLDEVHTYRGVF
+185 RFIVLDEVHTYRGVF

-213 VAEHYGARPQI
+213 VAEIYGARPQI

-239 RLTGREPAV
+239 RLTGRAPAV
-248 IDDNGAP
+248 VDESGAP
-255 DAGRTF
+255 EAGRS
-261 YFLNPSRRSPATLAA
+261 FLFVNPARRSPATLAA

-308 GDAKLRKVVS
+308 GDARLRKVVS

-331 IEEKLFSG
+331 IEEKLFTG

-362 ILVGYPGSITTTWQR
+362 ILVGYPGSITATWQR

-386 ESLVIMLAGPDA
+386 ASLIVLLAGPDA
-398 LDQYFMKHPRVF
+398 LDQYFMKHPEVF
-410 FESGF
+410 FASGF

-423 NLPVLAAHLVCAAA
+423 NLPVLASHLACAAA
-437 ELPLRK
+437 ELPLRR

-448 PFHGHRHLGP
+448 PRLGP
-458 HHDDAHPHPGPP
+458 G
-470 PSMGREVGTPVADA
+470 GGTAVADA
-484 IALLERAGD
+484 IALLERSGE
-493 LVRAVGEDAWHSVQR
+493 LVRAVGEDCWHSVKR
-508 SPQRDVN
+508 SPQRDVD
-515 IRGVGESY
+515 IRGAGESY
-523 TIFEETA
+523 TIFAETA
-530 NGVPRPGGE
+530 AVVPGARPE
-539 GVGGGWHRAET
+539 LRVA
-550 LPHPDPPRHDVHPH
+550 D
-564 PGPPPSMGREFAR
+564 R
-577 DRDEL
+577 DRDET
-582 PVGRIVLLPPE
+582 PPGRVVLLPPE
-593 EREPPLSLPA
+593 EREPPLSPPA
-603 GRGRRGRGSGE
+603 GRRRSRGSRE

-623 RVIGNL
+623 RVIGSL

-660 HNLYARPVDVD
+660 RNLWARPVDVD

-683 ILATRRSKLVK
+683 ILATRRSKLVH

-708 TVGYEKKRVSS
+708 VVGYEKKRVSN

-729 LPPTSFET
+729 LPPSSFET
-737 VGLWIE
+737 IGLWIE
-743 IDDFVPR
+743 IDEFVPR
-750 SVARRQLNYMGG
+750 AVAGRRLNYMGG

-793 IQVHKGAVFIYD
+793 AQVGKGAVFIYD

-812 LAEASFARIGEL
+812 LAEASFSRIGEL

-830 LISSCDCEC
+830 LIASCDCEG

-869 LDHPDAQ
+869 LDHPDAR
-876 AWREAANAAD
+876 AWREHAD
-886 AEPEEVPAAI
+886 TGDEVESAQEPSPEPKPEPAFS
-896 EVPELTYNA
+896 A
-905 PRVMVLDVETLRGAD
+905 PRVMVLDVETLRSAED
-920 QVGGWHNSHLMGLAV
+920 VGGWHNSHLMGLAV

-941 VTGESL
+941 ATGESR
-947 AFFEHQAEELFAYLR
+947 AFFEHQAEELLAFLR
-962 RADLVVGFNIIGFDF
+962 QADLVVGFNIVGFDF

-988 EHLPVFDILADVRRR
+988 EHLPVFDILVDVRRR

-1022 TADGLQSLAWI
+1022 TGDGLQSLAWI
-1033 REGRM
+1033 REGRL
-1038 DLVEEYCRADV
+1038 DLVEEYCRSDV
-1049 RITGQLFRH
+1049 RITEQLFRH
-1058 GLDAGYLRYKSRDG
+1058 GLDAGYLRYLSRDG

-1077 RVDWDL
+1077 RVDWEL
-1083 EKLAPIRHG
+1083 EQLAPRRGG

>member
-1 LSRIARF
+1 MSRIARF
-8 LERVARHTDI
+8 LERVARHTDL

-23 HREEIPPRAA
+23 HREEIPRRAA

-50 AALGIE
+50 AALGIA

-92 VLDGCVAQ
+92 VLDGCVAA

-131 SHRVSAEIYDG
+131 EGRVTAEIYDG

-167 HVGIL
+167 HVGML

-179 IFFTNL
+179 TFFTNL
-185 KYIVLDEVHTYRGVF
+185 RYVVLDEVHTYRGVF

-213 VAEHYGARPQI
+213 VAEFYGARPQI

-308 GDAKLRKVVS
+308 GDARLRKVVS

-386 ESLVIMLAGPDA
+386 ESLVILLAGPDA

-423 NLPVLAAHLVCAAA
+423 NLPVLAAHLACAAA
-437 ELPLRK
+437 ELPLCK

-448 PFHGHRHLGP
+448 PFHGRDGST
-458 HHDDAHPHPGPP
+458 A
-470 PSMGREVGTPVADA
+470 VADA

-493 LVRAVGEDAWHSVQR
+493 LVRAVGEDAWHSVKR
-508 SPQRDVN
+508 APQRDVN

-523 TIFEETA
+523 TIFEE
-530 NGVPRPGGE
+530 PGDGAP
-539 GVGGGWHRAET
+539 GARSDLRVAGG
-550 LPHPDPPRHDVHPH
+550 
-564 PGPPPSMGREFAR
+564 

-582 PVGRIVLLPPE
+582 PVGRVVLLPPE
-593 EREPPLSLPA
+593 EREPPLSPVA
-603 GRGRRGRGSGE
+603 GRRRGRGTGE
-614 EAPAPGAKP
+614 EAPAPGARP
-623 RVIGNL
+623 RVIGSL

-719 GERLSVHELE
+719 GERLSVHELA

-750 SVARRQLNYMGG
+750 AVARRKLNYMGG

-793 IQVHKGAVFIYD
+793 VQVHKGAVFIYD

-830 LISSCDCEC
+830 LISGCDCDC

-876 AWREAANAAD
+876 AWREAAD
-886 AEPEEVPAAI
+886 ACDEEPEPAEAP
-896 EVPELTYNA
+896 PEEPPLTYNT

-947 AFFEHQAEELFAYLR
+947 AFFEHQAEELFAFLR
-962 RADLVVGFNIIGFDF
+962 KADLVVGFNIIGFDF

-1049 RITGQLFRH
+1049 RITEQLFRH
-1058 GLDAGYLRYKSRDG
+1058 GLDQGWLRYKSRDG
-1072 LLMEL
+1072 LLLEL

-1083 EKLAPIRHG
+1083 EQLARSDG

>member
-1 LSRIARF
+1 MYDGHHVSRQKRGSAPLSRIARF
-8 LERVARHTDI
+8 LERVARHTDL

-23 HREEIPPRAA
+23 HREEIPSRPA
-33 RFGAFPSKL
+33 RFGAFPAKL

-56 RPWVHQAEALRR
+56 RPWTHQAEALRR
-68 ALAGEDIVV
+68 AINGDDLVV

-92 VLDGCVAQ
+92 VLDGCLGD
-100 PEARALYLF
+100 PGARALYLF

-131 SHRVSAEIYDG
+131 EGGVTAEIYDG

-151 IRTLPPNVV
+151 IRAVPPNVV

-167 HVGIL
+167 HVGML
-172 AFHPKWE
+172 AFHAKWE
-179 IFFTNL
+179 TFFTNL
-185 KYIVLDEVHTYRGVF
+185 KFVVLDEVHTYRGVF

-213 VAEHYGARPQI
+213 VAEIYGARPQI
-224 IACSATIANPGELAA
+224 IACSATIANPGELSA

-255 DAGRTF
+255 EAGRSF
-261 YFLNPSRRSPATLAA
+261 LFLNPSRRSPATLAA

-308 GDAKLRKVVS
+308 GDARLRKLVS

-331 IEEKLFSG
+331 IEEKLFTG

-386 ESLVIMLAGPDA
+386 ESLVVLLAGPDA

-423 NLPVLAAHLVCAAA
+423 NLPVLAAHLACAAA

-443 DDAWF
+443 DDPWF
-448 PFHGHRHLGP
+448 PYRGP
-458 HHDDAHPHPGPP
+458 G
-470 PSMGREVGTPVADA
+470 GGTAVADA
-484 IALLERAGD
+484 IALLERSGD
-493 LVRAVGEDAWHSVQR
+493 LVRAVGEDAWHSVKR
-508 SPQRDVN
+508 SPQRDVD
-515 IRGVGESY
+515 IRGAGESY
-523 TIFEETA
+523 TIFEEI
-530 NGVPRPGGE
+530 GE
-539 GVGGGWHRAET
+539 QAR
-550 LPHPDPPRHDVHPH
+550 LH
-564 PGPPPSMGREFAR
+564 PGPPPAGRGPEVR
-577 DRDEL
+577 VVGHDRDE
-582 PVGRIVLLPPE
+582 PPPGRIVLLPPE
-593 EREPPLSLPA
+593 EREPPLSPPA
-603 GRGRRGRGSGE
+603 GRRRGRSRGTGE
-614 EAPAPGAKP
+614 EPPAPGAKP
-623 RVIGNL
+623 RVIGSL

-660 HNLYARPVDVD
+660 HNLYARLVDVD

-708 TVGYEKKRVSS
+708 VVGYEKKRVSS

-729 LPPTSFET
+729 LPPSSFET

-750 SVARRQLNYMGG
+750 AVARRRLNYMGG

-793 IQVHKGAVFIYD
+793 GQVGKGAIFIYD

-812 LAEASFARIGEL
+812 LAEASFSRIGEL

-830 LISSCDCEC
+830 LIASCDCEC
-839 GCPACIYSNKCGN
+839 GCPACIYSNRCGN

-857 DKEAAVTVLKLL
+857 DKEAAVMVLKLL

-876 AWREAANAAD
+876 AWREAAMDAD
-886 AEPEEVPAAI
+886 EEAVEPAAAI
-896 EVPELTYNA
+896 AVPEPVFNA

-935 AVVSDS
+935 AVVADS
-941 VTGESL
+941 LSGESR
-947 AFFEHQAEELFAYLR
+947 AFFEHQADELFAFLR
-962 RADLVVGFNIIGFDF
+962 KADLIVGFNIIGFDF

-988 EHLPVFDILADVRRR
+988 ERLPVFDILADVRRR

-1015 HTLGATK
+1015 HTLGASK

-1033 REGRM
+1033 REGRL

-1049 RITGQLFRH
+1049 RITEQLFRH
-1058 GLDAGYLRYKSRDG
+1058 GLEAGWLRYLSRDG

-1083 EKLAPIRHG
+1083 EQLAPRRGP